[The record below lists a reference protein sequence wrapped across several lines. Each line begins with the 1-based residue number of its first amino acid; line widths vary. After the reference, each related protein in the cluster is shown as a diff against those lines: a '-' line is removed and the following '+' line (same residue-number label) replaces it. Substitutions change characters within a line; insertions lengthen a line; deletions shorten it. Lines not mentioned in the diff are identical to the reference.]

1 MNIIDKIKNYIKSVK
16 KNQGISYERDLS
28 VNEFK
33 NLLKRKEKKDFIKFL
48 FQNNVK
54 RFCVILL
61 FVLIGITISTI
72 TGNILPF
79 LIMLSISYSANTVE
93 SASGGDRVG
102 PASIKKLSSSLFVVT
117 YTIQN
122 YFTNNWEV
130 YMKAYT
136 ISGSSISGGS
146 AIKLSTLDTRNYKP
160 TIAAIT
166 ESLFVVLY
174 WRGDSTTSKNNQQ
187 HYLIA
192 ATVSGNTI
200 TTGTPVAL
208 GTSYNTQINIPI
220 EGINSTSF
228 IFCTSKTTYNPTK
241 YELVSRIG
249 TLSGDGNRTISL
261 GTEKTE
267 EVENVNRST
276 IDIKKIDTN
285 KFVLSWRMYNGS
297 VYDSFVRVVSISGST
312 ISYGSDLN
320 LSMSNREVKLA
331 VNSATQLIGVDTNP
345 SGYGASLVINVS
357 GTTLSKGTLTA
368 FTNYSIIRVEID
380 KLDTNKFIIFFI
392 KYNAD
397 SEYEVRNIVA
407 NISGNNISYE
417 DDTLAY
423 DTYDVDVNRNSCGIA
438 SLDTDQ
444 FINFFSSHSSTN
456 TYFIAQVGDYTPP
469 IVIPTVT
476 TSACTDI
483 TATSVKGNGN
493 ITATGGENCTRRGFC
508 YKVGTSG
515 DPTTSDSKVEETGTY
530 TTGAFSKLISGLS
543 PNTSYRVRAYA
554 VNSAGTSY
562 GSTVDV
568 KTLSDFIPR
577 TMWFN

>member
-28 VNEFK
+28 VDEFK
-33 NLLKRKEKKDFIKFL
+33 NLLRRKEKKEFIRFL

-54 RFCVILL
+54 KLCLWITLIT
-61 FVLIGITISTI
+61 IGITISI
-72 TGNILPF
+72 ATGNILPF
-79 LIMLSISYSANTVE
+79 LIMLSISYSANTVD
-93 SASGGDRVG
+93 SRSGADRVG
-102 PASIKKLSSSLFVVT
+102 PASIKKLSSSLFVVA

-122 YFTNNWEV
+122 QFTSDYEV

-136 ISGSSISGGS
+136 VSGSNISGGS
-146 AIKLSTLDTRNYKP
+146 AIKLSTLDTLYYKP

-174 WRGDSTTSKNNQQ
+174 RRGDSTTSKNNQQ
-187 HYLIA
+187 NYLIA

-208 GTSYNTQINIPI
+208 GTSYAQLSIPI

-228 IFCTSKTTYNPTK
+228 IFCTSKNTYNPTK
-241 YELVSRIG
+241 YEIVSRIG

-267 EVENVNRST
+267 EVENSNRYT
-276 IDIKKIDTN
+276 VDIKKIDTN
-285 KFVLSWRMYNGS
+285 KFVLSWNMYNGS
-297 VYDSFVRVVSISGST
+297 VYDSLVRVVSISGST
-312 ISYGSDLN
+312 ISYGSDFN
-320 LSMSNREVKLA
+320 LSMSNRDVKLA
-331 VNSATQLIGVDTNP
+331 VNSATQLIGVGTNP

-368 FTNYSIIRVEID
+368 FTNYSTVRAEID
-380 KLDTNKFIIFFI
+380 KLDTNKFIIFFM

-423 DTYDVDVNRNSCGIA
+423 DTYNVDVNRGSWGIA

-469 IVIPTVT
+469 VVAPTVT
-476 TSACTDI
+476 TQSADQIAT
-483 TATSVKGNGN
+483 TSVRGNGN
-493 ITATGGENCTRRGFC
+493 ITDTGGENCTRIGFC
-508 YKVGTSG
+508 YKAGTTG
-515 DPTTSDSKVEETGTY
+515 DPTTSDSVVYDDGSFG
-530 TTGAFSKLISGLS
+530 TGAFTKSITGLTAGT
-543 PNTSYRVRAYA
+543 NYRVRAYA
-554 VNSAGTSY
+554 VNSAGTGY
-562 GSTVDV
+562 GTTVDV
-568 KTLSDFIPR
+568 KTLSAFKPR